1 MPSATEL
8 KIAELTKGMLRLK
21 LFVIFSYGK
30 GLDLKPTLPD
40 HLAYMVDLERQGKLF
55 ASGPFGDGT
64 KGDGM
69 TIVRAA
75 NEDEALAR
83 SFRHQRHSHIHHPVL
98 DRDGGVREP
107 HCELLGSVRENCL
120 VRFAEGAC
128 TCRRSVSSE
137 SERSGCRSVS
147 I

>member
-40 HLAYMVDLERQGKLF
+40 HLAYMVDLERRGKLF

-75 NEDEALAR
+75 DEEEARDMALRDPFVVNGIRTFTIQRWTVMEGSLSVTVNFSDR
-83 SFRHQRHSHIHHPVL
+83 SAQI
-98 DRDGGVREP
+98 
-107 HCELLGSVRENCL
+107 
-120 VRFAEGAC
+120 
-128 TCRRSVSSE
+128 T
-137 SERSGCRSVS
+137 
-147 I
+147 

>member
-30 GLDLKPTLPD
+30 GLDLKPYLPD
-40 HLAYMVDLERQGKLF
+40 HLAYMIDLERQGKLF

-64 KGDGM
+64 RGDGM

-75 NEDEALAR
+75 TEDEAREIAL
-83 SFRHQRHSHIHHPVL
+83 
-98 DRDGGVREP
+98 RDPFVVNGIRTFTIQSWTVME
-107 HCELLGSVRENCL
+107 GSVSLRVN
-120 VRFAEGAC
+120 FSD
-128 TCRRSVSSE
+128 RSAGVA
-137 SERSGCRSVS
+137 
-147 I
+147 

>member
-75 NEDEALAR
+75 NESEA
-83 SFRHQRHSHIHHPVL
+83 
-98 DRDGGVREP
+98 REIALHDP
-107 HCELLGSVRENCL
+107 FVINGIRTFTIQSWTVMEGSVSLTVN
-120 VRFAEGAC
+120 FSD
-128 TCRRSVSSE
+128 RSAN
-137 SERSGCRSVS
+137 
-147 I
+147 IA